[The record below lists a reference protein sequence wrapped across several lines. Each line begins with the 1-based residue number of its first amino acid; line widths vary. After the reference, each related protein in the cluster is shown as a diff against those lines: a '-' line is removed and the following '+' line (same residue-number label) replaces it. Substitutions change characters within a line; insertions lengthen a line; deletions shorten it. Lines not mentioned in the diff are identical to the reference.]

1 MALTVWRITDGK
13 AGHDSQTVGLCNAI
27 KKIKDINSFDIKAE
41 PAFSNFKSFL
51 LNQFPLGKELPD
63 PDLIIGAGH
72 GCHLTML
79 SAKKVRGGKTI
90 VLMKP
95 SLPLS
100 LFDLCIIPEHDQV
113 KDKGNVITTKG
124 AINPVQFN
132 ENKSNDSGLFLIGG
146 PSKHYYWDEKE
157 IVRQIKEIIKQSSD
171 IRWTIADS
179 PRTPEKTR
187 SLLADLNNI
196 EVLSYEN
203 TDSDKL
209 REFIFKSGSIWVSED
224 SVSMAY
230 ESLSSGAAVGLLNVK
245 QKTQN
250 RISNSINSLI
260 NRKQLT
266 SFSSWEKTNKLLLP
280 TNKFNEADRCVKQ
293 LLERELL
300 A

>member
-1 MALTVWRITDGK
+1 MVLTVWRITDGK
-13 AGHDSQTVGLCNAI
+13 AGHDSQTIGLCNAI
-27 KKIKDINSFDIKAE
+27 KKIKDINCFDVKAE
-41 PAFSNFKSFL
+41 SAFSNLKNFA
-51 LNQFPLGKELPD
+51 LNQFPSGRELPY

-79 SAKKVRGGKTI
+79 SAKKVHGGKTI

-113 KDKGNVITTKG
+113 KDKDNVITTKG

-132 ENKSNDSGLFLIGG
+132 ENKSNDTGLLLIGG
-146 PSKHYYWDEKE
+146 PSKHYDWNENDL
-157 IVRQIKEIIKQSSD
+157 IRQIKKIIEQNSG

-209 REFIFKSGSIWVSED
+209 HEFIFKSGSIWVSED
-224 SVSMAY
+224 SVSMVY
-230 ESLSSGAAVGLLNVK
+230 ESLTSGAAVGLLNVK
-245 QKTQN
+245 QKTKN
-250 RISNSINSLI
+250 RISDSIDTLI
-260 NRKQLT
+260 NEKQLT
-266 SFSSWEKTNKLLLP
+266 SFSSWEKTNELLLP